1 MAAVTHLGSA
11 KAHAPVSLGWTPI
24 RRALDAWAERRART
38 RQLRDLAAFSDREL
52 WDVGLSRG
60 DLLAVEKGTFRRD

>member
-11 KAHAPVSLGWTPI
+11 KAHAPVSLGWAPI
-24 RRALDAWAERRART
+24 RRVLHAWAERRANA

>member
-11 KAHAPVSLGWTPI
+11 KTHAPINLGWNPLQRVLRT
-24 RRALDAWAERRART
+24 WAERRERA
-38 RQLRDLAAFSDREL
+38 RQLRELGMFSDREL

-60 DLLAVEKGTFRRD
+60 DLFAVEKGVYRRG